1 MSTYVV
7 CKQWS
12 CVCSVGETESFA
24 CYSSGWIESA
34 LRMLSAR
41 ELLVDSLL
49 LPCCMSSARGWLSS
63 GCSSVLCVSVLAGDS
78 GAVACVA
85 AWWCSQLSCGQ
96 LSAASWCSLVYSFGS
111 LSCGAVAV
119 ACLTLCYCSVV
130 LCDLCQWCLH
140 LAACVPSL
148 SCVCNRCR

>member
-1 MSTYVV
+1 MLVLF

-130 LCDLCQWCLH
+130 LCDSCNVVVVSGTALLGVHCIVC
-140 LAACVPSL
+140 CVA
-148 SCVCNRCR
+148 